1 MLDLIVMGASG
12 PNCPA
17 RLAITFHDR
26 LVPRWP
32 RRVHFADDRVA
43 AFNLLERMPRAVLAY
58 APGVFGL
65 AASGQSPVIRTTE
78 PQVILTALSEQ
89 DRIRTLEQADGVRE
103 VPDAPFVGTDDP
115 RQFLTAALSVLPAL
129 VTLNVLMDGHLDT
142 LDTFL
147 QTPAPTAA
155 F

>member
-26 LVPRWP
+26 LEPRWP
-32 RRVHFADDRVA
+32 GRVHFGDDRAA
-43 AFNLLERMPRAVLAY
+43 AFRLLERMPRAVLAY
-58 APGVFGL
+58 APGVFGA

-78 PQVILTALSEQ
+78 PQVILTALSEA
-89 DRIRTLEQADGVRE
+89 DRVRTMEQPDGTRE
-103 VPDAPFVGTDDP
+103 VTDAPFVGTDDP

-147 QTPAPTAA
+147 RTPTAA
-155 F
+155 AY

>member
-12 PNCPA
+12 LNCPA
-17 RLAITFHDR
+17 HLAVTFHDR
-26 LVPRWP
+26 LEARWP
-32 RRVHFADDRVA
+32 GRVFFADDRVA

-78 PQVILTALSEQ
+78 PQVILTALSED
-89 DRIRTLEQADGVRE
+89 DRVRTMEQPGGVRE
-103 VPDAPFVGTDDP
+103 KTDAPFVGTDDP

-147 QTPAPTAA
+147 RTPTQAA

>member
-12 PNCPA
+12 HHCPA
-17 RLAITFHDR
+17 QLALTFHDR
-26 LVPRWP
+26 LESRWP
-32 RRVHFADDRVA
+32 GRVHFADDRVA

-65 AASGQSPVIRTTE
+65 AASGQSPVIHTTE
-78 PQVILTALSEQ
+78 PQVILTALSEA
-89 DRIRTLEQADGVRE
+89 DRVRTIEQPGGVRE
-103 VPDAPFVGTDDP
+103 VTDAPFVGTDDP

-129 VTLNVLMDGHLDT
+129 VTLNILMDGHLDT

-147 QTPAPTAA
+147 QVSPRAA
-155 F
+155 Y

>member
-12 PNCPA
+12 PQCPA
-17 RLAITFHDR
+17 RLAIAFHDR
-26 LVPRWP
+26 LEPRWP
-32 RRVHFADDRVA
+32 GRVHFADDRPA

-78 PQVILTALSEQ
+78 PQVILTALSDE
-89 DRIRTLEQADGVRE
+89 DRARTTEDPNGIRYQT
-103 VPDAPFVGTDDP
+103 DAPFVGTDDP
-115 RQFLTAALSVLPAL
+115 RQFLTAALGVLPAL
-129 VTLNVLMDGHLDT
+129 CTLNILRDSHLDT

-147 QTPAPTAA
+147 RTPTAVA
-155 F
+155 Y

>member
-12 PNCPA
+12 HNCPA
-17 RLAITFHDR
+17 HLAVLIHDR
-26 LVPRWP
+26 LEARWP
-32 RRVHFADDRVA
+32 GRVFFADDRAA

-78 PQVILTALSEQ
+78 PQVILTALSDA
-89 DRIRTLEQADGVRE
+89 DRVRTMEEPSGVRHQT
-103 VPDAPFVGTDDP
+103 DAPFVGTDDP

-147 QTPAPTAA
+147 QTPAQAA

>member
-1 MLDLIVMGASG
+1 VLDLIVMGASG
-12 PNCPA
+12 PQCPA
-17 RLAITFHDR
+17 HLALLFHDR
-26 LVPRWP
+26 LEPRWP
-32 RRVHFADDRVA
+32 GRVHFGDDRVA

-78 PQVILTALSEQ
+78 PQVILTALAES
-89 DRIRTLEQADGVRE
+89 DRARTVERPDGVRVE
-103 VPDAPFVGTDDP
+103 TDAPFVGTDDP
-115 RQFLTAALSVLPAL
+115 RQFLTAALGVLPAL
-129 VTLNVLMDGHLDT
+129 VTLNILLDGHLDT

-147 QTPAPTAA
+147 RGPVKVA